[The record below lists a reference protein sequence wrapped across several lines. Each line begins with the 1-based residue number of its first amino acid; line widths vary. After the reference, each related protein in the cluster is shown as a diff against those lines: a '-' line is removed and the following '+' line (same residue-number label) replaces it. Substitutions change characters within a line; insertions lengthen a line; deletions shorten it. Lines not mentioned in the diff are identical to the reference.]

1 MLLPHGGLNW
11 KAAKA
16 QMSQGRVL
24 RSSLTRS
31 RLLFLIGIT
40 GIVMLLYRSFR
51 ATPPGP
57 QKFVHSLQNP
67 SYGNL
72 ADMTTVFAAGVR
84 ISHQWK

>member
-24 RSSLTRS
+24 RSNLTRS
-31 RLLFLIGIT
+31 RLLLLIGIT

-51 ATPPGP
+51 AIPPGP
-57 QKFVHSLQNP
+57 QKLVHSL
-67 SYGNL
+67 
-72 ADMTTVFAAGVR
+72 
-84 ISHQWK
+84 